1 MSRYDKYDPK
11 VGGYRA
17 TLAAD
22 WATNDVEHAVAVG
35 HDANGRV
42 VKGAGVSG
50 VKGVLVLTKAYKAG
64 TRVDVMTSGDIIEF
78 GPYDGTSVA
87 GVDFADTSTN
97 YYGHADGT
105 VTDTQDDDGVYIGHT
120 VDNGRRLVVR
130 VVPLAAIPA
139 PVETP

>member
-11 VGGYRA
+11 TGGYRG

-22 WATNDVEHAVAVG
+22 WLAADVEHAVAVG

-64 TRVDVMTSGDIIEF
+64 TRIDVMTDGDIVEF
-78 GPYDGTSVA
+78 GPNDGTAVA
-87 GVDFADTSTN
+87 GVDFADPSEN
-97 YYGHADGT
+97 FYGHADGK
-105 VTDTQDDDGVYIGHT
+105 VTNTQGADGVYIGHT
-120 VDNGRRLVVR
+120 VDKGTRCVVR
-130 VVPLAAIPA
+130 VVPVAAIPA
-139 PVETP
+139 AETP

>member
-1 MSRYDKYDPK
+1 MARYDKYDPK
-11 VGGYRA
+11 NGGYRG

-22 WATNDVEHAVAVG
+22 WDSDDVEQAVAVG

-64 TRVDVMTSGDIIEF
+64 ERIDVMTSGDIVEF
-78 GPYDGTSVA
+78 GPNDGTSVP
-87 GVDFADTSTN
+87 GTDFAGPSEN

-105 VTDTQDDDGVYIGHT
+105 VTETQGTDGVYIGHT
-120 VDNGRRLVVR
+120 VDNGQRLVVR
-130 VVPLAAIPA
+130 VVPVAAIPA
-139 PVETP
+139 VEAP